1 MSKIG
6 YSWIKKFKEDLSN
19 ACRAAYSS
27 VKGAERGSVA
37 YEMLNELR
45 KIEEGYVSRLAKLE
59 FYKRKGELATSEG
72 LKAFEE
78 FRKFDEKNRE
88 KYSSLRKVLENY
100 QRDYKEF
107 EEGKTNMKPLIIRK
121 KGGYSIRYEKVE
133 PAYEALGGFLSRVE
147 KQKDNVVKQLED
159 SYKNFAKIVTEE
171 AQKLSKLPAL
181 PPPKKGE

>member
-100 QRDYKEF
+100 QKNYKEF

-121 KGGYSIRYEKVE
+121 KGGYSIRYEE
-133 PAYEALGGFLSRVE
+133 IAGALPAPKIL
-147 KQKDNVVKQLED
+147 KKDSKLNKDSVVKQLED